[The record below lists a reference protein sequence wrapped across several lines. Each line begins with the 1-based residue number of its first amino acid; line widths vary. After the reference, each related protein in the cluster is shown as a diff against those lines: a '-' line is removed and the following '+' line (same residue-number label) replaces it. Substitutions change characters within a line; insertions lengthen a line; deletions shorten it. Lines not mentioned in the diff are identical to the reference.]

1 MNVNQPPR
9 RLPKSRIIVMVVI
22 DVVALVI
29 GVWLFLWLQPRD
41 QDAAVLGLISSL
53 VIGGFFNLVI
63 ALVSLKP

>member
-29 GVWLFLWLQPRD
+29 GVSLFLWLQPRD